1 MQIKKEVMLLVNL
14 FSLTK
19 SIIKK
24 SVKLHIDVFVCLIFE
39 CFLSQ
44 LECDKLEISQLS
56 SYASISLLTLSKLIG
71 LLTKYK
77 AKKPVV
83 VI

>member
-24 SVKLHIDVFVCLIFE
+24 SVKLHIDVFACLIFKY
-39 CFLSQ
+39 FLSQ
-44 LECDKLEISQLS
+44 LECD
-56 SYASISLLTLSKLIG
+56 
-71 LLTKYK
+71 
-77 AKKPVV
+77 
-83 VI
+83 